1 MFGAAKVPHWNRDT
15 IARMLGRPSS
25 KVHLYE
31 GHVGGGF
38 GIRGE
43 LYPED
48 VLVCLAALRLRRPVK
63 WIEDRRENLIA
74 ANHSRQQT
82 HRVRAAVDP
91 NGIILAVDDEFWH
104 DQGAYIRTHGATV
117 PDLTAAML
125 PGPYRLPAYR
135 STGHIRL
142 TNKTPCG
149 TYRSPGRYEST
160 FVRERVL
167 DAAAA
172 KLGVDPLEI
181 RRRNFLQPSDMPV
194 KRGLDTLGTE
204 VVLDSGDYPK
214 LLARTLEHAG
224 WSDLQADLARRRGA
238 GELVGAGVACFVE
251 KSGLGPFD
259 GVRASVDASGH
270 VEIVTGAASVGQG
283 VETVVAQIAADTLG
297 VAYDRITVRHGRT
310 DLIPYGMGA
319 FASRVTVMTGAAT
332 LAACQ
337 KLRAKALDLAAELLQ
352 ASPETLTIEAGR
364 ILRKDTASDT
374 ALTLAEI
381 AVALGPASPSRGDRD
396 PGLAAE
402 GWFHTHHM
410 NYPYGVHIAVARV
423 DAETGGVVIER
434 FIVGY
439 DIGRAVNPMLIEGQI
454 HGGLAQGLGGALM
467 EEFVYDER
475 GQPMSVTFA
484 DYLMPTLSEI
494 AKVDVLITEDA
505 PSPLNPLGLKGA
517 GEAGSNAV
525 GAAIASAIDD
535 AIGIPGAVRRLPVTP
550 ARLREIL
557 RQKQR

>member
-1 MFGAAKVPHWNRDT
+1 
-15 IARMLGRPSS
+15 
-25 KVHLYE
+25 VHLYE

-38 GIRGE
+38 GVRGE

-48 VLVCLAALRLRRPVK
+48 VLVCLAALRLGRPVK

-82 HRVRAAVDP
+82 HRVRAAVDAD
-91 NGIILAVDDEFWH
+91 GIVLAIEDTFWH

-135 STGHIRL
+135 AAGHIRL

-172 KLGVDPLEI
+172 KLGVDRVEI
-181 RRRNFLQPSDMPV
+181 RRRNFLRPSDMPV

-204 VVLDSGDYPK
+204 VVLDSGDYPR
-214 LLARTLEHAG
+214 LLARTLEHAR
-224 WSDLQADLARRRGA
+224 WSELQAELARRRTA

-259 GVRASVDASGH
+259 GVRASVDTSGNL
-270 VEIVTGAASVGQG
+270 EIVTGAASVGQG
-283 VETVVAQIAADTLG
+283 VETAMAQIAADALG
-297 VAYDRITVRHGRT
+297 VDVGCITVRHGRT

-319 FASRVTVMTGAAT
+319 FASRVTVMTGTAT
-332 LAACQ
+332 LDACR
-337 KLRAKALDLAAELLQ
+337 KLRAKALDVAAELLQ
-352 ASPETLTIEAGR
+352 SSPDSLTIEAGR
-364 ILRKDTASDT
+364 VLRKDSASDT
-374 ALTLAEI
+374 ALTLGEL
-381 AVALGPASPSRGDRD
+381 AVALGPASAARGDRE

-410 NYPYGVHIAVARV
+410 NYPYGVHIAVVRV
-423 DAETGGVVIER
+423 DAETGGVKLER
-434 FIVGY
+434 FVVGY
-439 DIGRAVNPMLIEGQI
+439 DIGRAVNPMLVEGQI

-484 DYLMPTLSEI
+484 DYLMPTISEV
-494 AKVDVLITEDA
+494 APVDVLITEDA

-535 AIGIPGAVRRLPVTP
+535 AIGMPGAIRRLPVTP

-557 RQKQR
+557 RRRAD